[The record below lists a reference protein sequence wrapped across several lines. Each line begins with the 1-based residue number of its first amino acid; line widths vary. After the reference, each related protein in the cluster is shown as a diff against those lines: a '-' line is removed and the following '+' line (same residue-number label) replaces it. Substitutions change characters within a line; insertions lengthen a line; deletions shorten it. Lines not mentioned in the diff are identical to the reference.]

1 MAPYAYPADD
11 EEPRMTDQCQRCGHP
26 ERGFDA
32 RYSWAT
38 QRFAASL
45 GKAKNGRF
53 CQPCAVAVAQEKNRE
68 HYASRQARSG
78 EVRYLVKDGKEVVPH
93 EG

>member
-1 MAPYAYPADD
+1 
-11 EEPRMTDQCQRCGHP
+11 MTEQCKRCGKP

-32 RYSWAT
+32 RYSWST
-38 QRFAASL
+38 KRFAASF

-53 CQPCAVAVAQEKNRE
+53 CQPCSQDVAREKNAQWYTTRP
-68 HYASRQARSG
+68 AGSS
-78 EVRYLVKDGKEVVPH
+78 EVRYLVKGGKQVAQD

>member
-1 MAPYAYPADD
+1 
-11 EEPRMTDQCQRCGHP
+11 MTDTCKRCGKP

-32 RYSWAT
+32 RYSWT
-38 QRFAASL
+38 TKRFAASL

-53 CQPCAVAVAQEKNRE
+53 CQPCAQEVAREKNAAW
-68 HYASRQARSG
+68 YTTRQAGSSA
-78 EVRYLVKDGKEVVPH
+78 VRHLVKDGRPVAQE

>member
-1 MAPYAYPADD
+1 
-11 EEPRMTDQCQRCGHP
+11 MTDQCKRCGHP

-45 GKAKNGRF
+45 GRAKNGRL
-53 CQPCAVAVAQEKNRE
+53 CQPCAVEVAHEKNRE
-68 HYASRQARSG
+68 RYASRQGRSS
-78 EVRYLVKDGKEVVPH
+78 EVRYLVRDGKEVAQQ